1 MPIYEVVL
9 GIVLTTMVGIL
20 FVSPIYLF
28 ERYILW
34 DALDEYIDSTVIKA
48 VACVVI
54 NVAIFLIGYA
64 TVLATA
70 GYKIQQA
77 NSHENVRRLCCLRLR
92 QRGVIKM
99 EKCCKESRRQRTFLA
114 VTQTVS
120 SGMR

>member
-34 DALDEYIDSTVIKA
+34 DALDKYIDSTVIKA

-70 GYKIQQA
+70 GYK
-77 NSHENVRRLCCLRLR
+77 N
-92 QRGVIKM
+92 G
-99 EKCCKESRRQRTFLA
+99 
-114 VTQTVS
+114 
-120 SGMR
+120 

>member
-34 DALDEYIDSTVIKA
+34 DTLDEYIDSIVIKV

-54 NVAIFLIGYA
+54 NVAIFLIGCVV
-64 TVLATA
+64 VLATA
-70 GYKIQQA
+70 GYK
-77 NSHENVRRLCCLRLR
+77 N
-92 QRGVIKM
+92 G
-99 EKCCKESRRQRTFLA
+99 
-114 VTQTVS
+114 
-120 SGMR
+120 